1 MLSDTYPDRL
11 FLYKP
16 EEANRLLNKK
26 PTTPKRVERVF
37 NLANRTLGFKFINL
51 CIALDIGFE
60 YIFIDHFHTFIVSER
75 LERIRQLEQLWNGT
89 EENQS
94 TMKDRG
100 LAVRPYFEKDC
111 KQAIKDLEK
120 VAKMHSPIPVIVK
133 SAKWNRCLIHDEAA
147 PMFTLDGRLIL
158 NDNNNG

>member
-1 MLSDTYPDRL
+1 MLYVDNPDRL
-11 FLYKP
+11 FLYKA
-16 EEANRLLNKK
+16 EDANRLLNRK
-26 PTTPKRVERVF
+26 PTTTKSVERVF
-37 NLANRTLGFKFINL
+37 NLVNRTLGFKFINL

-60 YIFIDHFHTFIVSER
+60 YIFIDNFHTFIVSER

-100 LAVRPYFEKDC
+100 LAVRPYFERDC

-120 VAKMHSPIPVIVK
+120 VAKMHSPISVIVK

-158 NDNNNG
+158 NEQ